1 MAVIDLDKYVNSLVG
16 RAQGAQRFFIK
27 AAGYFQFY
35 DQELTGLQLKNMI
48 GNQLSIQNVGIS
60 ATSAAADFDVLNL
73 AANVGVVYLSMT
85 SNHVATGPSFYLT
98 SCVQGQDVW
107 IHCIH
112 YSGESGIAT
121 LQLSGCSLVYYGVP
135 ATSITLYCS
144 AASAG
149 AVHLRCINDDEW
161 TVIGQLSD
169 GGVVAD

>member
-1 MAVIDLDKYVNSLVG
+1 MAVKDLSTYVNSKVG
-16 RAQGAQRFFIK
+16 RFQEAYRFFIK
-27 AAGYFQFY
+27 EDGYFQFY
-35 DQELTGLQLKNMI
+35 DQELTGLELKNMI
-48 GNQLSIQNVGIS
+48 GNQLSIQRVGIS
-60 ATSAAADFDVLNL
+60 TTSAAADFDVQNL
-73 AANVGVVYLSMT
+73 ATNVGVVYLSMT

-107 IHCIH
+107 VHCIH

-121 LQLSGCSLVYYGVP
+121 LKLSGCSLVYYGRP
-135 ATSITLYCS
+135 TTSLTLYCS